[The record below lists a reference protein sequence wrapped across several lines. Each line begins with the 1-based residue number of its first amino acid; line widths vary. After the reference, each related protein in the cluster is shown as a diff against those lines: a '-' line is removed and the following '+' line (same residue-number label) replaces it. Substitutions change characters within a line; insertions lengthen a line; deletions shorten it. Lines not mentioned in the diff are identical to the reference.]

1 MRLDEMGAS
10 FENYKPAKYEND
22 ALEFGLAY
30 AKFVISWFSDY
41 LKRIEE
47 EA

>member
-1 MRLDEMGAS
+1 MGL
-10 FENYKPAKYEND
+10 FLENYKSAKYEND

-30 AKFVISWFSDY
+30 SRLITNWVEDY

-47 EA
+47 ER